1 MCAKVNAWNSDG
13 TRSHARERTN
23 APVRHNNIIMIYNNN
38 VSESRG
44 PETVDHRRQFN
55 IILLRNANDDDDTT
69 TTTNN
74 NILILI

>member
-23 APVRHNNIIMIYNNN
+23 APVRHNNIVMIYNNI
-38 VSESRG
+38 SESRG

-55 IILLRNANDDDDTT
+55 IILLRNANDDDDTNS
-69 TTTNN
+69 NN
-74 NILILI
+74 NNYNILILI